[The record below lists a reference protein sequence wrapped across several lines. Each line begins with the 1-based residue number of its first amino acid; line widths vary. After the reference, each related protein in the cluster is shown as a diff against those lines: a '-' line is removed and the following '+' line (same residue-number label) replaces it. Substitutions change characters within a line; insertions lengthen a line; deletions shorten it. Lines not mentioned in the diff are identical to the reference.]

1 MSTVFRSFL
10 PLSLSSPIPLVS
22 TPTPFQIHN
31 LFFKYV
37 YINLWIYKYSQLSQF
52 HVAFKYM
59 CLGLTAWNWI
69 TCQELVPGEDCF
81 SLNSHVL
88 PTPFLL
94 GLGFVRVPWS
104 MFSGHLVLSLCRI
117 CFGSQEPKMYSPLW
131 LLVLSGL
138 KGGGAVCLW
147 TRTKAGETN
156 NMGHWQQHH

>member
-22 TPTPFQIHN
+22 TPTPFQIYN
-31 LFFKYV
+31 LFFK
-37 YINLWIYKYSQLSQF
+37 IYKYRQLSPF
-52 HVAFKYM
+52 RVAFKYM

-69 TCQELVPGEDCF
+69 TYQELVPGEDCF
-81 SLNSHVL
+81 SLNSHIL
-88 PTPFLL
+88 PRPFLL

-117 CFGSQEPKMYSPLW
+117 CFGSQEPKMYSSLW

-138 KGGGAVCLW
+138 KGGGAVCL
-147 TRTKAGETN
+147 
-156 NMGHWQQHH
+156 